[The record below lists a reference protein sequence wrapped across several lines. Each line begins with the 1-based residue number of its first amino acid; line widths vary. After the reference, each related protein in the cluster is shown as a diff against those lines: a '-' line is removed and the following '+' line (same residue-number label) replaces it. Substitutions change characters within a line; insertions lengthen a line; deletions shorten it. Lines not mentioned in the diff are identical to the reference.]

1 MSRSRGAKAVLFR
14 VLISSASMIA
24 GLAIPGGTLIQAAPL
39 PHTPMTTTAAL
50 QLAPNQQVFPVR
62 VSRGRDARRTKR
74 TSRLQGQPVD
84 AARVSVAFAAA
95 SGREKH
101 RRGPLLSAEQQRNLN
116 HLTTQA
122 VTRRGVEVYFDRDLG
137 TPRMISGRPS
147 AAAGGVARA
156 VTDTPRSVARKFL
169 HQNRALYKLE
179 NPDQEL
185 AVVREDIDRL
195 GKRHVRLMQTYAGIP
210 LWGHEVAVHLE
221 RDNSVYMVNG
231 HSAPTPTGVDVTPLL
246 TANQASQR
254 ATRHLKAAQAA
265 KTSTQLVFYTP
276 EHGRPTLTYKVDVV
290 AGLDQSWQYF
300 VDANSGMVLNRI
312 SNIHTAGSIVSA
324 NGIDLEGKTRQFNA
338 WFENGTYYTIDPST
352 PTPDPVYDPLK
363 VPNASGDTYIY
374 DARNGGARDS
384 QYHNTSSKLNA
395 DWDAAAVSAAFNTR
409 EVYNYY
415 KDTFGRNSLDG
426 NGKNLFAVIHY
437 QSAYAN
443 AFWNG
448 ESMVYGDGDGRTFG
462 PLSKGL
468 DVAAHEMTHGV
479 IGATARL
486 IYQNQSGALNES
498 FADVFAAMIDSANWT
513 VGEAVTLA
521 APGFLRDMQH
531 PSRGMDRQP
540 EHMSQYVLMSTS
552 QDNGGVHVNS
562 GIPNRAAYLI
572 AEGLS
577 AEGLGSSIGRART
590 QQIYYRALTTYLVA
604 SAQFLD
610 ARHALIQAATD
621 LHGADSVEVAAV
633 AMAWNQVGVKEG
645 DVVTPGGSTT
655 PTSAVSGSD
664 IMVYLY
670 PQDGSYDS
678 ATEPYD
684 VYRQLLAKP
693 FNGYDPGSDEGP
705 LNQHVAALTR
715 PAVYTTEVTDAAST
729 RLATYIVYVGADGFV
744 YRIKPDGTEEL
755 IPGLANIGSVAI
767 SPDVHYLAYTT
778 LSETDN
784 AIHVINLLTAQTVD
798 HTLTPP
804 DYQKDRTT
812 SNAMMLYA
820 DSVGFDYTGKKI
832 LFDALSCISIAGSL
846 CTPSSGGYRYWSI
859 GLLDARNGSQTYPLP
874 NQNPAFDVGYPAFP
888 YNSSDVIAV
897 DVIDNTLLATTGKV
911 ASKVQVIGLKTNLV
925 STVTDY
931 GEDTGPLW
939 GASSFWGDDDFI
951 TVQYPVLFNPRY
963 SAKRIP
969 INKQSWIADDARAER
984 LNSAAVAMPVMH
996 RVGVR
1001 TLQAALQADRLLLDF
1016 GQVSPDQTRDL
1027 DVVITN
1033 SGNLDIDITNISL
1046 SSTAFSHNATNTH
1059 LRQGQSMTVR
1069 VRYDPAGQ
1077 AGTQVGTLTLTT
1089 ADAPEALSISLT
1101 GTLTVSAPPPASNNG
1116 GGGAVNGWGLLGL
1129 GLIGLLGA
1137 ARRYLWQR
1145 RQQCRQV

>member
-1 MSRSRGAKAVLFR
+1 MRRSVKVMFFR
-14 VLISSASMIA
+14 LLITLVGMIT
-24 GLAIPGGTLIQAAPL
+24 GLVIPGGTLMLAAPV
-39 PHTPMTTTAAL
+39 PHTSMMTTVAL
-50 QLAPNQQVFPVR
+50 QLTPNQQAFPVR
-62 VSRGRDARRTKR
+62 VPQKQDARRTKR
-74 TSRLQGQPVD
+74 SSREPVKPVD
-84 AARVSVAFAAA
+84 AVRVSRAFAAN
-95 SGREKH
+95 SNDVKPK
-101 RRGPLLSAEQQRNLN
+101 RGPLLSAGQQSNLKL
-116 HLTTQA
+116 LTTQA
-122 VTRRGVEVYFDRDLG
+122 VTRRGVEVYFDHDLG

-156 VTDTPRSVARKFL
+156 VSDTPRIVARKFL

-185 AVVREDIDRL
+185 TVTREDIDHL
-195 GKRHVRLMQTYAGIP
+195 GKRHVRLTQTHAGIP
-210 LWGHEVAVHLE
+210 LWGYEVVVHLE

-231 HSAPTPTGVDVTPLL
+231 HTAPTPTGVDVKPVL
-246 TANQASQR
+246 TANQATQQ
-254 ATRHLKAAQAA
+254 ATRHMKLTRAA
-265 KTSTQLVFYTP
+265 KTSTQLVFYAP
-276 EHGRPTLTYKVDVV
+276 EGGRPTLAYKVDVV

-300 VDANSGMVLNRI
+300 VDANSGTVLNRI

-324 NGIDLEGKTRQFNA
+324 SGTDLEGKTRQFNA

-352 PTPDPVYDPLK
+352 PMPDPAYDPLK
-363 VPNASGDTYIY
+363 APKTSGDTYIY
-374 DARNGGARDS
+374 NAKNGSGRDA
-384 QYHNTSSKLNA
+384 QYHNTSLTLDA
-395 DWDAAAVSAAFNTR
+395 GWDAAAVSAAFNTR
-409 EVYNYY
+409 AVYDYY
-415 KDTFGRNSLDG
+415 KNTFGRNSLDG

-448 ESMVYGDGDGRTFG
+448 ESMVYGDGDNRTFG

-498 FADVFAAMIDSANWT
+498 FADVFAAMIDDANWT
-513 VGEAVTLA
+513 LGETVTIA
-521 APGFLRDMQH
+521 APGFLRDMRH
-531 PSRGMDRQP
+531 PARSMDPQP
-540 EHMSQYVLMSTS
+540 EHMSQYVHMSTS

-577 AEGLGSSIGRART
+577 AEGLGSSIGRIKT

-633 AMAWNQVGVKEG
+633 VMAWDQVGVKEG

-655 PTSAVSGSD
+655 SASAVPGSD

-670 PQDGSYDS
+670 PQDDTYDS
-678 ATEPYD
+678 AVEPYD

-693 FNGYDPGSDEGP
+693 FNGYDQTTDFGP

-715 PAVYTTEVTDAAST
+715 PAVYTKEVSEAGST
-729 RLATYIVYVGADGFV
+729 KLATYIVYVGADGFV

-755 IPGLANIGSVAI
+755 IPGLTNIGSVAI

-784 AIHVINLLTAQTVD
+784 AIHVVNLRTAQTVD
-798 HTLTPP
+798 YILTPP
-804 DYQKDRTT
+804 DYQKDKTT

-820 DSVGFDYTGKKI
+820 DSVVFDYTGKKV
-832 LFDALSCISIAGSL
+832 LFDALNCMSIAGSL
-846 CTPSSGGYRYWSI
+846 CTASGGGYRYWSI
-859 GLLDARNGSQTYPLP
+859 GLLDVRNGSQSYPLP

-897 DVIDNTLLATTGKV
+897 DVIDNSLLATTGKV
-911 ASKVQVIGLKTNLV
+911 ASKVQVLGLKTNLV

-931 GEDTGPLW
+931 GQDVGPIW

-951 TVQYPVLFNPRY
+951 TVQYPVADKAIY

-969 INKQSWIADDARAER
+969 INNQSWIANDYAAER
-984 LNSAAVAMPVMH
+984 LNNFAVAMPVMH

-1001 TLQAALQADRLLLDF
+1001 ALQAALQADHALLDF
-1016 GQVSPDQTRDL
+1016 GQLNPGQTRDL

-1033 SGNLDIDITNISL
+1033 TGNVNIDITNISL
-1046 SSTAFSHNATNTH
+1046 SSTAFSHNATNVH
-1059 LRQGQSMTVR
+1059 LLQGQSMTVR
-1069 VRYDPAGQ
+1069 VHYNPAGQ
-1077 AGTQVGTLTLTT
+1077 TGTQAGTLTFATV
-1089 ADAPEALSISLT
+1089 DEPDALSISLT
-1101 GTLTVSAPPPASNNG
+1101 GTLITPPPPSPPPASNNGG

-1129 GLIGLLGA
+1129 GLLAMSGIG
-1137 ARRYLWQR
+1137 RRSGR
-1145 RQQCRQV
+1145 NKH